1 MHTHHI
7 CRGILVVVDMPPSFE
22 LVALV
27 EEAGLVLGGRVPVAY
42 IVIV

>member
-1 MHTHHI
+1 M
-7 CRGILVVVDMPPSFE
+7 VDMPPSFE